1 MRRRWRPSIS
11 FVLVFGLSG
20 LVVAAVASVLYIAVW
35 AGQANTTA
43 LARERAE
50 LIVGLV
56 DDRLRQRLDPARDQ
70 ARFLADAIVRQG
82 IDPFTDRRFV
92 DLAAGAL
99 AGTPQVTGI
108 SFAGPDFRLI
118 RVFRSTRGGYE
129 SVTTREDDPTF
140 IAGYQSAAAARQPF
154 WGDIFWSDAIRQPL
168 INLRAP
174 VRDGERVVGVLLVVL
189 SVADL
194 SLALGDVADQFGAT
208 AFVLVERER
217 VLAHPALV
225 YGFKD
230 GNAINP
236 LPSLDEIGDARL
248 AAIWDRGSLI
258 DEVRSHRIL
267 GGRGHIAR
275 HGADTY
281 LYVYREIAR
290 YGGRPWLIG
299 TYMRETTLEAAIQR
313 MWQAAAIGVAI
324 LLVAVFAAMAVGRWL
339 TRKLREL
346 AAAAAA
352 VKELEFGH
360 ARHVG
365 PSRLR
370 ELDDAASAFN
380 AMLDGLRWFEAYV
393 PRALVRRLI
402 RLGGGRPI
410 ESLQRDLTVMFTDIR
425 GFTALSE
432 TMTAAEVAE
441 FLNHH
446 FGLVDG
452 CIDRFGGT
460 VDKHLGDGVMAFWG
474 APEANDGH
482 AGLACAA
489 ALAIR
494 TAIDADNRRRVAAGL
509 PPVRLRIGVHTG
521 PVTAGNIG
529 AASRLSYTIVG
540 DTVNTTDRLCEL
552 GKEIE
557 VPPGDVV
564 ILVSLATAQLVGE
577 RFLFTPAGVHVLRGR
592 QGPVEVLYLIGE
604 RTEAREPE
612 ALAPGQALG

>member
-1 MRRRWRPSIS
+1 M
-11 FVLVFGLSG
+11 
-20 LVVAAVASVLYIAVW
+20 AAVASVLYIAVW
-35 AGQANTTA
+35 AGQTNTVA

-56 DDRLRQRLDPARDQ
+56 DDRLHQRLDPARDQ
-70 ARFLADAIVRQG
+70 VRFLADAIVHQN
-82 IDPFTDRRFV
+82 IDPLTDRRFV
-92 DLAAGAL
+92 DLAAGTL
-99 AGTPQVTGI
+99 AATPQVTAVAFVAVDRM
-108 SFAGPDFRLI
+108 SV
-118 RVFRSTRGGYE
+118 RVFRSTRSGYDFQVQPE
-129 SVTTREDDPTF
+129 TDPF
-140 IAGYQSAAAARQPF
+140 FPELYAAAAAARQPF
-154 WGDIFWSDAIRQPL
+154 WGDIVWNEAIRQPL

-174 VRDGERVVGVLLVVL
+174 VRDGDRVLGVLLVVV

-194 SLALGDVADQFGAT
+194 SLVLGDVAEQFDAT
-208 AFVLVERER
+208 AFILVERER

-225 YGFKD
+225 FGFRD
-230 GNAINP
+230 GSSVNP
-236 LPSLDEIGDARL
+236 LPALDEIGDPRL
-248 AAIWDRGSLI
+248 ATIWDRGSLI
-258 DEVRSHRIL
+258 DEVRSQRIL

-275 HGADTY
+275 YGGDTY

-299 TYMRETTLEAAIQR
+299 TYMRETTLEAALER

-324 LLVAVFAAMAVGRWL
+324 LLVAVFAAMAVGRGL
-339 TRKLREL
+339 PRKLRDR

-393 PRALVRRLI
+393 PRGLVRRLI

-425 GFTALSE
+425 SFTTLSE
-432 TMTAAEVAE
+432 TMSAAEVAE

-452 CIDRFGGT
+452 CIDRLGGT

-474 APEANDGH
+474 APEATDGH
-482 AGLACAA
+482 AELACAA

-494 TAIDADNRRRVAAGL
+494 DAIDADNRVRIAAGL
-509 PPVRLRIGVHTG
+509 PPVRLRIGIHTG

-529 AASRLSYTIVG
+529 AANRLSYTIVG

-557 VPPGDVV
+557 VPQGEVV
-564 ILVSLATAQLVGE
+564 ILVSAATAQLVGE
-577 RFLFTPAGVHVLRGR
+577 RFLFVPAGVHVLRGR
-592 QGPVEVLYLIGE
+592 QGPVEVLYLTGE
-604 RTEAREPE
+604 RARGHGAE